1 MTDPLTVLNAED
13 PPVQPDPE
21 FAARLRRKLE
31 SALSLP
37 TGTRGVEMSGTTA
50 ALADLTDDVPSI
62 PEYPR
67 PAALPYLT
75 VADARGAI
83 AWYRDALGAE
93 LHGEPIVMDD
103 GRIGHAELAIGD
115 GVLYLADEF
124 TAMGLRAPEP
134 GWTSVSLMLHVPDTD
149 AALSRARRFGAE
161 IEREPYQAHGFRG
174 ATIRDPFGHRWMISG
189 PVVELIRPGD
199 IGYLSLHTPDVRLAA
214 AFYGHVLGWSVDDDG
229 QVTNTVEHIALSRG
243 EGTLRCYYAVTDI
256 EAARTA
262 IIAAGGRAE
271 GPRRF
276 ALGESMDATDPDGN
290 PFAVYVP
297 ESAQRRPALNGA
309 GAGELSYLTHEVA
322 DSAVFRDFYS
332 ALFGWTFEPGRV
344 ADGWQIGHTQPMAG
358 VAGGAQRQ
366 TVVPMWTVTDIEI
379 AVRRVRDAGGTVL
392 SEPAQQSYGLM
403 AECTDDQ
410 GGRFYLGQF

>member
-1 MTDPLTVLNAED
+1 
-13 PPVQPDPE
+13 
-21 FAARLRRKLE
+21 
-31 SALSLP
+31 
-37 TGTRGVEMSGTTA
+37 
-50 ALADLTDDVPSI
+50 
-62 PEYPR
+62 
-67 PAALPYLT
+67 
-75 VADARGAI
+75 
-83 AWYRDALGAE
+83 
-93 LHGEPIVMDD
+93 MDD

-229 QVTNTVEHIALSRG
+229 QVTNTVERIALSRG

-271 GPRRF
+271 GLRRF

-309 GAGELSYLTHEVA
+309 GAGNCPTSPTRSQIQRCSGTSTPRC
-322 DSAVFRDFYS
+322 SAGRSSRVGSPTAGRS
-332 ALFGWTFEPGRV
+332 ATPSRWPVSPAAHSGRPWCRCGRWPTSRWPCGES
-344 ADGWQIGHTQPMAG
+344 ATPAG
-358 VAGGAQRQ
+358 PCSVNLRSSPTA
-366 TVVPMWTVTDIEI
+366 
-379 AVRRVRDAGGTVL
+379 
-392 SEPAQQSYGLM
+392 
-403 AECTDDQ
+403 
-410 GGRFYLGQF
+410 